1 VVVLQNSVRVYKFA
15 KPPNLLSA
23 YETANNPWGLCCL
36 SPKRIA
42 FPGRTTGHV
51 QLVEIAT
58 GNVSIIPAH
67 TSAVKAIQLSPDGE
81 LLATASE
88 TVGFHQRYLTSPRL
102 TTNAVIGNSYPR
114 LCNKQL
120 RPAC

>member
-1 VVVLQNSVRVYKFA
+1 MLQNSVRVYRFA

-67 TSAVKAIQLSPDGE
+67 TSAVKAVQLSPDGE
-81 LLATASE
+81 MLATASE
-88 TVGFHQRYLTSPRL
+88 MVRRL
-102 TTNAVIGNSYPR
+102 SHASQIAEHSADAAIFGWER
-114 LCNKQL
+114 GL
-120 RPAC
+120 